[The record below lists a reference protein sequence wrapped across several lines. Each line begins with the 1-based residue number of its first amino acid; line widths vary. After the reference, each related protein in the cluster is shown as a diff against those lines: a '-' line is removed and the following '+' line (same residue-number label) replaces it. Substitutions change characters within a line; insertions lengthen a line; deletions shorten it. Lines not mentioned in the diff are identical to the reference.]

1 MRPTPWVLFNGE
13 IFTLGLDRPEMN
25 ILLVSIC
32 MLGLVDLVRY
42 RKKMTLDVF
51 LMQQNL
57 WFRGGIMIGLVVLIF
72 VCGKYGVGFDPQQ
85 FIYFQF

>member
-32 MLGLVDLVRY
+32 MLGLVDLKRI
-42 RKKMTLDVF
+42 KHKTLKSEAS
-51 LMQQNL
+51 L
-57 WFRGGIMIGLVVLIF
+57 G
-72 VCGKYGVGFDPQQ
+72 
-85 FIYFQF
+85 